1 VPGAPVA
8 QSPRVLLDL
17 VERARR
23 GDVARAPPCGAA
35 PSPVS
40 GPAPLC
46 RVFLVFSTVRLFFYS
61 QTDFK
66 SATLKYAPH
75 VREAKRDLACKLV
88 YILSTSATNTVA
100 RRAAVNSRG
109 RTNYNILYLPTMC
122 STCNTTTRLVLTA
135 EFTTNS
141 VCVTLPTKKPS
152 RGPAIPHYSRITPA
166 VRLFVT

>member
-46 RVFLVFSTVRLFFYS
+46 RVFLVFISTVRVFFTLKHNA
-61 QTDFK
+61 QTDFN
-66 SATLKYAPH
+66 TL
-75 VREAKRDLACKLV
+75 RTSAKRGEIERV
-88 YILSTSATNTVA
+88 S
-100 RRAAVNSRG
+100 
-109 RTNYNILYLPTMC
+109 
-122 STCNTTTRLVLTA
+122 
-135 EFTTNS
+135 
-141 VCVTLPTKKPS
+141 
-152 RGPAIPHYSRITPA
+152 
-166 VRLFVT
+166 